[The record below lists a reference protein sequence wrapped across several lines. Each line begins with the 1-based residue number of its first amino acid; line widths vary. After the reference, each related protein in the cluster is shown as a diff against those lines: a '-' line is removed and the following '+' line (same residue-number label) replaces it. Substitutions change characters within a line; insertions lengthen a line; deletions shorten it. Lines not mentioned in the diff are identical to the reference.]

1 MKRKQDDTVKHLAGA
16 RRVGELQAARAIGN
30 PAQRRIALTRLVRS
44 WIDRDLLQQEAAL
57 QAMAWMEYR
66 YQSALDRTEA
76 FAKVYFDTYRKIY
89 AEHFS
94 EEDAAKKQPI
104 ERDLI
109 RNDLGVM
116 NALWSA
122 RMRADSLGMP
132 YDFYLDKIMR
142 EHVVKDRWKHPPRPN
157 QLYGKLSGPRMRDA
171 MDREQISARLYGA
184 DWDERFK
191 VPAYTGDPV
200 QEAALVL
207 LQDIVNNADD
217 PAVTLADYLCERQV
231 IAWERAEE
239 LFGAEL
245 VEAAMDRSDNPANS
259 GPSVGPRYIPACL
272 GMPDPS
278 EDAPCASCSVS
289 AECIQFTLRVKQE
302 LIEVMGTD
310 DPRGGMGT
318 QGKCHTPTAS
328 SQEAQGRL
336 GTDSTHDAGRMGA
349 ARRQDKVTRLEP
361 TSCLECAWAGRFR
374 LTRAA

>member
-30 PAQRRIALTRLVRS
+30 PAQRRIALTRLVRT

-57 QAMAWMEYR
+57 QSMAWVEYR

-76 FAKVYFDTYRKIY
+76 FANVYFDTYRKIY

-104 ERDLI
+104 ERDLV

-132 YDFYLDKIMR
+132 YDLYLDKVMR
-142 EHVVKDRWKHPPRPN
+142 EHVVTDRWKRPPRPN

-171 MDREQISARLYGA
+171 LDRAQISARLYGP

-200 QEAALVL
+200 QETALVL
-207 LQDIVNNADD
+207 LQDIVNNAEDR
-217 PAVTLADYLCERQV
+217 AGMLAEYLCERQV

-245 VEAAMDRSDNPANS
+245 VEAAMDRSDNPAIS

-272 GMPDPS
+272 GMPDAS
-278 EDAPCASCSVS
+278 EDAPCASCSVN

-302 LIEVMGTD
+302 LIEATGTD
-310 DPRGGMGT
+310 DPRGDW
-318 QGKCHTPTAS
+318 QRKANAIR
-328 SQEAQGRL
+328 Q
-336 GTDSTHDAGRMGA
+336 
-349 ARRQDKVTRLEP
+349 RRHRKKRKDGLEP
-361 TSCLECAWAGRFR
+361 TPPPTPDVWALLGGR
-374 LTRAA
+374 TK